1 MNMEK
6 MKTIKKE
13 CEIEFEEKKSKFI
26 GYIKPVFSREEAE
39 NFIKK
44 IKNLHP
50 NATHNCSAYK
60 ININNLE
67 YFKID
72 DDGEPSGTA
81 GKPMGDILNY
91 MEVTNLVVVATRY
104 FGGIKLGAGGL
115 VRAYAKV
122 AKLAI
127 NEAEITEFIEKI
139 NLILEFSY
147 EKIEDINKLL
157 KDYEAEIIEKSFLE
171 KAIYKVRVKKE
182 FYDSTKNKD
191 FINFI

>member
-1 MNMEK
+1 MEK

-44 IKNLHP
+44 IKNLHH

-127 NEAEITEFIEKI
+127 NKAEITEFIEKI
-139 NLILEFSY
+139 NLILEFPY